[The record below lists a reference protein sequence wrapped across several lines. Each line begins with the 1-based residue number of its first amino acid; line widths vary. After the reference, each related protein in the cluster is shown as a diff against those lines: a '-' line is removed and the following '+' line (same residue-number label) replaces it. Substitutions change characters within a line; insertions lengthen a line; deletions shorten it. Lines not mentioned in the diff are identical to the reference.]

1 MRRLLACLTAL
12 ACLLL
17 SASPSALALT
27 HVHRAPEP
35 PPPPGPTTTPP
46 PPPPPKAW
54 ILIDSDTGAVLDQ
67 GNAHEPLPPASVT
80 KVLTALIAVEQL
92 HPGDDIPVSAEA
104 QGMPARDMN
113 MQTGQVRT
121 FEDVLH

>member
-1 MRRLLACLTAL
+1 MRRLLVCLTAL

-17 SASPSALALT
+17 LVSPSASALQ

-54 ILIDSDTGAVLDQ
+54 ILIDSDTGAILDQ
-67 GNAHEPLPPASVT
+67 GNSHEPLPPASVT
-80 KVLTALIAVEQL
+80 KVLTALIATEQIQA
-92 HPGDDIPVSAEA
+92 GADIPISAEA

-113 MQTGQVRT
+113 MKAGQ
-121 FEDVLH
+121 

>member
-1 MRRLLACLTAL
+1 MRRLLVCLTAF
-12 ACLLL
+12 ASLLL
-17 SASPSALALT
+17 MVSPSASALQ

-35 PPPPGPTTTPP
+35 PPTGPTTTPP

-104 QGMPARDMN
+104 
-113 MQTGQVRT
+113 
-121 FEDVLH
+121 